1 MTNTQEWQ
9 QENSI
14 RAFPFSESILN
25 FDENEALPR
34 DFIVDLRFF
43 PDRYTQENIYLYK
56 VEFNSVNNQYNL
68 EFRYFGEIEQTAI
81 SGVLY
86 RTGENNQSLVGKKLV
101 ISGGASNPY
110 SVCVFTPG
118 KLWDPIFSEGMQTEY
133 FWIQEVGEE
142 NDGIYTKLFL
152 NPLESALD
160 NSIINPGPKTIRRI
174 FIDSLSQPIPPSSLW
189 GKEVEQKL
197 FAGYNIEFEK
207 NPTNSVITI
216 HARGGAGEGYPEK
229 EDDLVLRNLN
239 TVYANSNGEIKLNP
253 KDCLYK
259 IEQPAI
265 GTQVGLEGE
274 QLNNVE
280 NTVQLFSDCLPCCG
294 CDAYRVVSAA
304 ISRRSQILK
313 GICNELTSM
322 LLANAQLYNTAVQK
336 INESRNPI
344 VRVRNFRVYQQ
355 YFKISVQNVCAVPL
369 YGHIGLSVIDGLAA
383 SQDFFIPAGS
393 GGYSEQNLIKTNF
406 NDLPPLPPTNKDYI
420 NQDPEIP
427 TGLFT
432 YYVLGV
438 ESTES
443 VIQPIPPG
451 SYTDLT
457 FMYSG
462 DIDLR
467 SSGLTIRVESNG
479 IYGGQL
485 VDGGWQGTYGCK
497 KDVYSA
503 KVVEDAPLINEVCG
517 NVVSSTN
524 YKIIELL

>member
-56 VEFNSVNNQYNL
+56 VEFNSINNQYNL

-142 NDGIYTKLFL
+142 NNGIYTKLFL

-160 NSIINPGPKTIRRI
+160 NSVINPGPKTIRRI
-174 FIDSLSQPIPPSSLW
+174 FIDSLSQPIPSSSLW

-207 NPTNSVITI
+207 NFTNSVITI
-216 HARGGAGEGYPEK
+216 HARGGAGEGYPPK
-229 EDDLVLRNLN
+229 EDDLVLRALN
-239 TVYANSNGEIKLNP
+239 SVNPNGNGEIKLIP

-259 IEQPAI
+259 IEKPPL

-274 QLNNVE
+274 QSENIE

-294 CDAYRVVSAA
+294 CDAYRAVSAA

-322 LLANAQLYNTAVQK
+322 ILANAQLYNNAVQK
-336 INESRNPI
+336 INESRTPI

-355 YFKISVQNVCAVPL
+355 YFKVSVQNVCALPL
-369 YGHIGLSVIDGLAA
+369 YGHIGLSIVGGSAA
-383 SQDFFIPAGS
+383 SQDFFIPNGS
-393 GGYSEQNLIKTNF
+393 GGGYSEQNLIRTNF
-406 NDLPPLPPTNKDYI
+406 SDLQPLPPTSKDYI
-420 NQDPEIP
+420 NEAPEIP
-427 TGLFT
+427 SGLFS

-438 ESTES
+438 QSTNSIPE
-443 VIQPIPPG
+443 PIAPG

-462 DIDLR
+462 ATDLR
-467 SSGLTIRVESNG
+467 SSGLTITVESNG
-479 IYGGQL
+479 IYGGKQSN
-485 VDGGWQGTYGCK
+485 DEWIGTYGCK

-503 KVVEDAPLINEVCG
+503 KVVEDVPLINEVCG
-517 NVVSSTN
+517 NIISSTN
-524 YKIIELL
+524 YKIIEL